1 MGLPCTILLRP
12 SGRNPHSAVTTA
24 LCGLFCTW
32 LGLIAVS
39 TAVAADERL
48 PANAIEVRDVYFRV
62 KESADVPA
70 LERGQLKRIQVEPGD
85 NIVTSQVLAEIDDDE
100 AKLNLELVR
109 IDLAIAQKQHRESL
123 AVSIATA
130 TLTEAQELLSQA
142 KHDAEASKV
151 LASADIGIRQAT
163 KDGELS
169 KTELER
175 ALNAR
180 REFSSSVSDQQLL
193 KLTLAR
199 DHDLL
204 KLEKSQLEQSIDK
217 LKSQSREATVAQQV
231 AAVQRLQH
239 AVDKAEGENETEVL
253 NLNSLEKQVEIAEV
267 RLERRKLKAPFK
279 GVVVERLKHIGEWV
293 ETGETVLRIV
303 QMDELSVEGY
313 VNAVQVTPE
322 CRGSR
327 VLVAWEA
334 TETTSRIEGVLVF
347 VSPEIDSVSQ
357 QVLVRATI
365 QNPGLLLRPGQPAQ
379 MWIAPK

>member
-1 MGLPCTILLRP
+1 MFLPSTILMR
-12 SGRNPHSAVTTA
+12 SDFRHQCSAVTPV
-24 LCGLFCTW
+24 LCGRFCTW

-39 TAVAADERL
+39 TAVAADDTR

-85 NIVTSQVLAEIDDDE
+85 NIATSQVLAEIDDDE
-100 AKLNLELVR
+100 AKINLELVR
-109 IDLAIAQKQHRESL
+109 IDLAIAQKQHQESL
-123 AVSIATA
+123 AVSIANA

-163 KDGELS
+163 KDSELS

-204 KLEKSQLEQSIDK
+204 KLEKSQLEQSVDK
-217 LKSQSREATVAQQV
+217 LRSQSRDAMVAQQV

-239 AVDKAEGENETEVL
+239 ALRKAESENETEVL

-267 RLERRKLKAPFK
+267 RLERRKLKAPFT
-279 GVVVERLKHIGEWV
+279 GVVVERMKSTGEWV

-303 QMDELSVEGY
+303 RMDELSVEGY
-313 VNAVQVTPE
+313 VNANQVKAE
-322 CRGSR
+322 SRGSR
-327 VLVAWEA
+327 VQVAWE
-334 TETTSRIEGVLVF
+334 TSNNTSRIEGTLVF

-365 QNPGLLLRPGQPAQ
+365 PNPGLLLRPGQPAQ

>member
-1 MGLPCTILLRP
+1 
-12 SGRNPHSAVTTA
+12 
-24 LCGLFCTW
+24 
-32 LGLIAVS
+32 LIAVS
-39 TAVAADERL
+39 TAVAADDTR

-85 NIVTSQVLAEIDDDE
+85 NIATSQVLAEIDDDE
-100 AKLNLELVR
+100 AKINLELVR
-109 IDLAIAQKQHRESL
+109 IDLAIAQKQHQESL
-123 AVSIATA
+123 AVSIANA

-163 KDGELS
+163 KDSELS

-204 KLEKSQLEQSIDK
+204 KLEKSQLEQSVDK
-217 LKSQSREATVAQQV
+217 LRSQSRDAMVAQQV

-239 AVDKAEGENETEVL
+239 ALRKAESENETEVL

-267 RLERRKLKAPFK
+267 RLERRKLKAPFT
-279 GVVVERLKHIGEWV
+279 GVVVERMKSTGEWV

-303 QMDELSVEGY
+303 RMDELSVEGY
-313 VNAVQVTPE
+313 VNANQVKAE
-322 CRGSR
+322 SRGSR
-327 VLVAWEA
+327 VQVAWE
-334 TETTSRIEGVLVF
+334 TSNNTSRIEGTLVF

-365 QNPGLLLRPGQPAQ
+365 PNPGLLLRPGQPAQ